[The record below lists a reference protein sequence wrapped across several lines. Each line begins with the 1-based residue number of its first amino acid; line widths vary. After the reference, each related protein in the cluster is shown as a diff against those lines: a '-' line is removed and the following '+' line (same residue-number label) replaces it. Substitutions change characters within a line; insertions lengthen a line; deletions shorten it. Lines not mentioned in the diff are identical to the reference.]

1 MTNKHYKGNEMI
13 RRLVIGADFVILNI
27 VLLFYTQYGQELI
40 PAYFDKATKIT
51 FFVANAALF
60 LGEYFYSTIIHVRK
74 IGFLQVTR
82 RTLYLSAATT
92 FCFFT
97 FSRLLGHGEKMF
109 SFSIIFGI
117 TFYLSLIISRLCE
130 LKLLKYFRSKGLNSR
145 TVIFVGNDPAVS
157 EMYKTMTEDPSA
169 GYIVK
174 GYYADEDI
182 TDNPEGLKRIGNM
195 KQLKEIISS
204 TMNDTINGEPSNID
218 EVFCCLS
225 HKDPEII
232 NICDTLLLPATCVW

>member
-1 MTNKHYKGNEMI
+1 
-13 RRLVIGADFVILNI
+13 
-27 VLLFYTQYGQELI
+27 
-40 PAYFDKATKIT
+40 
-51 FFVANAALF
+51 
-60 LGEYFYSTIIHVRK
+60 
-74 IGFLQVTR
+74 
-82 RTLYLSAATT
+82 
-92 FCFFT
+92 
-97 FSRLLGHGEKMF
+97 MF

-130 LKLLKYFRSKGLNSR
+130 LKLLKYFRSKGRNSR
-145 TVIFVGNDPAVS
+145 TVVFVGNDPAVS

-204 TMNDTINGEPSNID
+204 TMNNTINGEPSNID

-232 NICDTLLLPATCVW
+232 NIIHFCDKNVIHFYYLHVCLVSTNCILMPRILWEGRYIQTA

>member
-1 MTNKHYKGNEMI
+1 MSEDRVPAGYK
-13 RRLVIGADFVILNI
+13 
-27 VLLFYTQYGQELI
+27 
-40 PAYFDKATKIT
+40 AYFISGCS
-51 FFVANAALF
+51 NNILF
-60 LGEYFYSTIIHVRK
+60 LYLLKT
-74 IGFLQVTR
+74 TR
-82 RTLYLSAATT
+82 
-92 FCFFT
+92 
-97 FSRLLGHGEKMF
+97 SRGKMF

-130 LKLLKYFRSKGLNSR
+130 LKLLKYFRSKGRNSR

-157 EMYKTMTEDPSA
+157 EMYKTMTEDSSA

-218 EVFCCLS
+218 EVSAACRIKILRS
-225 HKDPEII
+225 SISYTSVI
-232 NICDTLLLPATCVW
+232 RM

>member
-74 IGFLQVTR
+74 IGFLQVIK
-82 RTLYLSAATT
+82 RTLYLAAATT

-97 FSRLLGHGEKMF
+97 FSRLLRSRGKDVLLQHYLRHNILSVSHHKPTLRAQ
-109 SFSIIFGI
+109 I
-117 TFYLSLIISRLCE
+117 T
-130 LKLLKYFRSKGLNSR
+130 K
-145 TVIFVGNDPAVS
+145 
-157 EMYKTMTEDPSA
+157 
-169 GYIVK
+169 
-174 GYYADEDI
+174 
-182 TDNPEGLKRIGNM
+182 
-195 KQLKEIISS
+195 
-204 TMNDTINGEPSNID
+204 
-218 EVFCCLS
+218 VFPL
-225 HKDPEII
+225 
-232 NICDTLLLPATCVW
+232 